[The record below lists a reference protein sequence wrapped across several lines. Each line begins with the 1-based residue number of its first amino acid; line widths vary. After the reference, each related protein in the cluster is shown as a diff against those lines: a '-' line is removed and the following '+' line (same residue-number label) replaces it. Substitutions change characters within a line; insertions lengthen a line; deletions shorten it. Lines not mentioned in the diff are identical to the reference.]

1 MPPRFSA
8 LAHEPRSKQID
19 FNKPLLLG
27 MTALASF
34 FLFLSVPWH
43 SAAQGVNRVPS
54 KDSSTNNPLPFPA
67 TPVPAVN
74 RPDVL
79 DLELAVTQA
88 ELISMAVRLVDVTE
102 TKIVHG
108 GRDVQVR
115 PSNTGSSRFRILKGI
130 FARGIAAL
138 DRREPGHLPVCRRV

>member
-1 MPPRFSA
+1 MSPRFSA
-8 LAHEPRSKQID
+8 LAHEPRSKPID

-27 MTALASF
+27 MTALASL
-34 FLFLSVPWH
+34 FLFLSAP
-43 SAAQGVNRVPS
+43 SRAPAQGAGRVPS
-54 KDSSTNNPLPFPA
+54 KDSSIAITSPFLA

-88 ELISMAVRLVDVTE
+88 ELILAVRLVDVTE

-108 GRDVQVR
+108 GRNVQV
-115 PSNTGSSRFRILKGI
+115 TEQYRFEPVRILKGI
-130 FARGIAAL
+130 FAANR
-138 DRREPGHLPVCRRV
+138 CS